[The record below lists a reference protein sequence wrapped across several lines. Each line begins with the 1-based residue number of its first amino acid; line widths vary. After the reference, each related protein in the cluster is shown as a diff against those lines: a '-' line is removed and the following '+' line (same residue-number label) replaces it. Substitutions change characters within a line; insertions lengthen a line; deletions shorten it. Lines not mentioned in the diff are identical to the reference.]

1 ISLRRRVALK
11 VLPFAS
17 TLDARHLQRFKNE
30 AHAAA
35 QMHHTNIVPVYATGC
50 DRGVHYYAMQFIE
63 GHTLAAV
70 IRQLPCLPAKEQAEP
85 APLPPAASAAL
96 TAAFRTP
103 PTPAA
108 ETQVE
113 LPQAVATAFSFRS
126 PSFFQT
132 IARLGIQVAEALD
145 HAHELGIVHR
155 DVKPAN

>member
-1 ISLRRRVALK
+1 S
-11 VLPFAS
+11 
-17 TLDARHLQRFKNE
+17 RHLQRFKNE

-35 QMHHTNIVPVYATGC
+35 QMHHTNIVPVYATGS

-70 IRQLPCLPAKEQAEP
+70 IRQLRCLAGKEQAEP
-85 APLPPAASAAL
+85 APLPAAASAAL
-96 TAAFRTP
+96 TAAFRKP
-103 PTPAA
+103 LAPAA

-113 LPQAVATAFSFRS
+113 LPQAVATALSLRS
-126 PSFFQT
+126 PVFFQT

-155 DVKPAN
+155 DIKPANLLVDTH